1 VYRQL
6 SGKLTDCI
14 DIIIRRALAT
24 AVTKSQ
30 K

>member
-6 SGKLTDCI
+6 SGKLTDRI
-14 DIIIRRALAT
+14 DMIIRLALAI
-24 AVTKSQ
+24 AVTKCR